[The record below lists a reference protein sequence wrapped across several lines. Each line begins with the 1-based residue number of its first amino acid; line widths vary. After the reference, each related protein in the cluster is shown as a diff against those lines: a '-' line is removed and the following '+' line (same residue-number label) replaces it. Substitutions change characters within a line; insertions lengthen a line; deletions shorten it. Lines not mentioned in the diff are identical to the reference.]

1 MLQQIEAAL
10 PPLAAKTLAAVV
22 PQHSFQHIAVS
33 CLAFVA
39 RPPLLDSNSQAAK
52 SACEIW
58 SCTELGHA
66 SLLLQFKASERRG
79 SEALPWFA
87 YPSSQ
92 AMR

>member
-10 PPLAAKTLAAVV
+10 PPLTAKTLAVVV
-22 PQHSFQHIAVS
+22 PQCSFQHIAVS
-33 CLAFVA
+33 CLALAA
-39 RPPLLDSNSQAAK
+39 RLPPLGKSQAAK
-52 SACEIW
+52 SVCEIW
-58 SCTELGHA
+58 SCTELVHA
-66 SLLLQFKASERRG
+66 LLLLQFKASERRG

>member
-1 MLQQIEAAL
+1 MLQQIEVAL

-33 CLAFVA
+33 CLALAA
-39 RPPLLDSNSQAAK
+39 RLSPLDGNSQAAK

-58 SCTELGHA
+58 SCPELGHA
-66 SLLLQFKASERRG
+66 LLLLQFKASERRG

-87 YPSSQ
+87 YPLNQ